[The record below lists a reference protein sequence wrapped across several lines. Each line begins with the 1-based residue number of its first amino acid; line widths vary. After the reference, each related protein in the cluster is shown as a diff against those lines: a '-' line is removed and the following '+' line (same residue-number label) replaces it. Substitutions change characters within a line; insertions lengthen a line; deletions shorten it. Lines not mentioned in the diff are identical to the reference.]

1 MVAKLSL
8 NQFVMKFFS
17 LCAPKEIFHEFFFAI
32 FRELCGTAEKI
43 GEEGAIIA
51 ARLFISL
58 SIGLMLITGPMEGAP
73 VAKRNLSFI
82 DDYF

>member
-1 MVAKLSL
+1 MPHVCSSFSRK
-8 NQFVMKFFS
+8 NFFREIDFTKFF
-17 LCAPKEIFHEFFFAI
+17 AN

>member
-1 MVAKLSL
+1 MIFNFFYVKSFSRK
-8 NQFVMKFFS
+8 NFFREIDFTKFF
-17 LCAPKEIFHEFFFAI
+17 AN